1 MNLRRK
7 ILLVCRRILFFISEV
22 LGKIILDV
30 DWCSVTY
37 MVVVLERTTIKH
49 RGEMEVKI
57 LVIHPMGY

>member
-22 LGKIILDV
+22 WGKIISDV

-37 MVVVLERTTIKH
+37 MVVLCRTTIKH
-49 RGEMEVKI
+49 RDEMEVKS